1 MPVSN
6 MNKRCEMSVKSR
18 NANNR
23 NRGKVYERRIAQALG
38 GVRNLDKSR
47 PHTDVETEDA
57 VYEVKSTQASVPQ
70 WIASAMEQC
79 RLASE
84 ESNKAMGGVVKVFT
98 KGTAKAYL
106 IQELPLLKETDNGR

>member
-1 MPVSN
+1 MVT
-6 MNKRCEMSVKSR
+6 RR
-18 NANNR
+18 NRNNR
-23 NRGKVYERRIAQALG
+23 ARGKHYENRVADALG
-38 GVRNLDKSR
+38 GWRNLDKSR
-47 PHTDVETEDA
+47 PHTDVETDSE

-98 KGTAKAYL
+98 RGTAKAYL
-106 IQELPLLKETDNGR
+106 IQELPLHNEERDNGR